1 MSTTLAAPLH
11 QGYFAPEVLALPLKS
26 SPFEGKSPEEAAN
39 RPGYDCKVDVWSTG
53 VVCFE
58 VLTGRAPF
66 AAENVAQVLQVCWDR
81 GKKRE
86 QGGGKG
92 GFRGS
97 RMGEPSGRV
106 RMHMGAREGPGPG
119 I

>member
-1 MSTTLAAPLH
+1 LLKPRAKHQLPPKHTTNT

-39 RPGYDCKVDVWSTG
+39 RPGYDCKVDVWSAG

-66 AAENVAQVLQVCWDR
+66 AAENVAQVLQVR
-81 GKKRE
+81 L
-86 QGGGKG
+86 
-92 GFRGS
+92 GF
-97 RMGEPSGRV
+97 
-106 RMHMGAREGPGPG
+106 
-119 I
+119 

>member
-1 MSTTLAAPLH
+1 MPCCDVPLPYLAACNTTALSLLP

-39 RPGYDCKVDVWSTG
+39 RPSYDCKVDVWSAG

-66 AAENVAQVLQVCWDR
+66 AAENVAQVLQVR
-81 GKKRE
+81 
-86 QGGGKG
+86 
-92 GFRGS
+92 
-97 RMGEPSGRV
+97 
-106 RMHMGAREGPGPG
+106 
-119 I
+119 